1 MKRSLVLGAISVL
14 GLMAAACA
22 NDYPPPPVRGYPPPP
37 PPRPSYADHVDWCFK
52 HHDAY
57 NPQTNV
63 YIAHDGSPH
72 YCVEH

>member
-1 MKRSLVLGAISVL
+1 MKRSLVMGAIGAL

-37 PPRPSYADHVDWCFK
+37 PRPSYADHVDWCFK

-57 NPQTNV
+57 NPETNI